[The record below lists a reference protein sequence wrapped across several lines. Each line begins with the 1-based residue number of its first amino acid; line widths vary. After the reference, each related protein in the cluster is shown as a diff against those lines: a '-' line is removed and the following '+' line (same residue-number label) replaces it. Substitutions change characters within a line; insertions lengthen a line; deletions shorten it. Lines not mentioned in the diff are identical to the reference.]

1 MIQLFSN
8 EFKVKSQ
15 YIGDF
20 KVFIDSIGL
29 SFEHNPTKDTY
40 FIYGASQGY
49 QTLYNL
55 DTQLYNIEFNEE
67 EVDLYIDEEDEDNLQ
82 ATVSFTWFL
91 SQVVDSIAIYYEFD
105 TETQRIIATRVN
117 DNNCT
122 ERDLDILMDMYE
134 N

>member
-29 SFEHNPTKDTY
+29 SFEDNPTKDTY

-55 DTQLYNIEFNEE
+55 DTQLYNIEFN
-67 EVDLYIDEEDEDNLQ
+67 EEDEDNLQ

-122 ERDLDILMDMYE
+122 KRDLDILMDMYE